1 MRFSLF
7 PFYLIYGLIV
17 SIRNLLFDWQ
27 ILKSKTYNIPIICVG
42 NISVGGTGKTPHV
55 EYLINILSEKEITI
69 LSRGYGRVSKEK
81 KIVKIDS
88 NYVDV
93 GDEPL
98 QIKQKFPQT
107 NVIVSNNRRK
117 GMEEILKKYPS
128 TDIVLMDDG
137 FQHRWIDVG
146 LNIILN
152 NYSRPIYSDYLMP
165 IGRLRESKSSIKRA
179 NIIIT
184 TKCPDINEKEKN
196 YISNKLNLSQK
207 QKIFFSSVK
216 YGKCREVFSN
226 KIFDNING
234 YNILLVSSIAN
245 AEDLKIFLKSNQN
258 LVTHLSFPD
267 HHIYSN
273 SDIEDILIKFNSF
286 NSDKNII
293 LTTEKD
299 KVKLINFKDN
309 FKGNK
314 IYFIPIEINIQ
325 DYEKFNN
332 EIIQYVTEH

>member
-1 MRFSLF
+1 MRFLLL
-7 PFYLIYGLIV
+7 PFYLVYGLIV

-42 NISVGGTGKTPHV
+42 NISVGGTGKTPHI
-55 EYLINILSEKEITI
+55 EYLINLLSKKEITI

-107 NVIVSNNRRK
+107 NVIVSNNRRI

-165 IGRLRESKSSIKRA
+165 IGRLRES
-179 NIIIT
+179 NLLL
-184 TKCPDINEKEKN
+184 KN
-196 YISNKLNLSQK
+196 
-207 QKIFFSSVK
+207 K
-216 YGKCREVFSN
+216 Y
-226 KIFDNING
+226 
-234 YNILLVSSIAN
+234 YN
-245 AEDLKIFLKSNQN
+245 
-258 LVTHLSFPD
+258 
-267 HHIYSN
+267 
-273 SDIEDILIKFNSF
+273 
-286 NSDKNII
+286 
-293 LTTEKD
+293 
-299 KVKLINFKDN
+299 
-309 FKGNK
+309 
-314 IYFIPIEINIQ
+314 
-325 DYEKFNN
+325 NN
-332 EIIQYVTEH
+332 